1 MYNTRIW
8 FVCNVYLTILIIIIL
23 LYHYFWVLQSFTYKE
38 LITRFR
44 QPIPEVKPVEPLPE
58 RCFYENHTKK
68 ILKLCKAC
76 RENSTLHVCQQV
88 SQYCVDTNILVN
100 FDLVT

>member
-1 MYNTRIW
+1 MLSLFIS
-8 FVCNVYLTILIIIIL
+8 
-23 LYHYFWVLQSFTYKE
+23 YHYCFWVLQSYTYKD
-38 LITRFR
+38 LVPSFR
-44 QPIPEVKPVEPLPE
+44 QPIPEVKPAEPLPE

-68 ILKLCKAC
+68 NTKI
-76 RENSTLHVCQQV
+76 NSTLHVCQQV